1 MHCLCGDGQRGVADW
16 VESMGSVGSTQV
28 KMTGSFLGE
37 ESIRLLFLF
46 GVCVEGGGGVCAGS
60 LI

>member
-16 VESMGSVGSTQV
+16 VEPMGSVGSTQV

-46 GVCVEGGGGVCAGS
+46 GVCAGS